1 MLKTELVFLFS
12 MWMIFCLCLKKWEV
26 TGFGHLQSYIQGG
39 MPDTSLP
46 SLVPKSIWISWWV
59 QGAWQPKSGADPAV
73 TPTPRVGRRQVLHLL
88 PLQSASRRWDLGYV
102 MWCVTSSSLGLP
114 SGWGGKTVLV
124 EMMWWKHVQASSTVA
139 DYQPFVALRYINSI
153 RGNSFL
159 RRVCS
164 SNFSQNCEQ
173 NAVGITLVCVCPCLS
188 NSFCL

>member
-124 EMMWWKHVQASSTVA
+124 EMMWWKRASFQHCSRLLAFCSIKVYKQ
-139 DYQPFVALRYINSI
+139 YQREF
-153 RGNSFL
+153 
-159 RRVCS
+159 
-164 SNFSQNCEQ
+164 FSEESLLKQ
-173 NAVGITLVCVCPCLS
+173 
-188 NSFCL
+188 F